1 MAELGEEAREA
12 MLFEI
17 LRRWLRIIM
26 LNSTTM
32 NERDS
37 SQIQLR

>member
-17 LRRWLRIIM
+17 LRRWLRMTENIKITKHK
-26 LNSTTM
+26 N
-32 NERDS
+32 NKIRK
-37 SQIQLR
+37 